1 MTLIFK
7 LVNRVAPA
15 YTARVAFTP
24 RRELHLMCAD
34 IAHQTEWERR
44 NAVRSMF
51 IADECGAELAERW
64 FLDAVMGECT
74 GDFTF

>member
-1 MTLIFK
+1 MS
-7 LVNRVAPA
+7 RVAPA
-15 YTARVAFTP
+15 YTARVVFTP

-51 IADECGAELAERW
+51 SADECGAELAERCV
-64 FLDAVMGECT
+64 LDASMGECT
-74 GDFTF
+74 ADFTF